1 MTMNRIALSR
11 CVGLVELFLTIG
23 RSAMPEIDLFPAG
36 AMQLHSSKGSAVH
49 FLLLCQ
55 FRHVARER
63 FRLRLLPGHAGG
75 HGWSGFAGAIKHPTN
90 AKPVSKTAK
99 ITTPKHLLQ
108 RHFNLSAVRERL
120 EETFRF
126 RTRIR
131 LKVDGNVVAGRESK
145 AHGFRGICSHQ
156 HMTAQDG

>member
-1 MTMNRIALSR
+1 MGSSR
-11 CVGLVELFLTIG
+11 RQYVWGLNKG
-23 RSAMPEIDLFPAG
+23 RMSDWLCPD
-36 AMQLHSSKGSAVH
+36 KRRGSPVQPIQRRR
-49 FLLLCQ
+49 C
-55 FRHVARER
+55 ART
-63 FRLRLLPGHAGG
+63 LPSPPTPGHAGG

-126 RTRIR
+126 RTRVR
-131 LKVDGNVVAGRESK
+131 LKVDGNVVAWRESK

-156 HMTAQDG
+156 HMTA